1 MQFRKASIA
10 LITIVLCALAATVSP
25 PKAAAARGM
34 LVGIYDPVQPV
45 IAPDT
50 TFPTLVKLRAQIIRL
65 NLDWNAI
72 AAKKP
77 TKPTDPADPAYDW
90 ATYDQVLLNAAK
102 NKIQVLFTIL
112 GTPRWAQG
120 KQKGVN
126 RMPSKISSLR
136 YFAQA
141 AAARYSGKFV
151 RDDGTKLPAV
161 RKWLAWNE
169 PNNPLFLSPQ
179 WAKVGRKC
187 VKTRGRRCVKFAAR
201 YAPVAGRNYVAICR
215 AIHAGIHA
223 THLSKEV
230 VGCGATDPRGN
241 NAARN
246 RRPSISPVAFITD
259 LRHYGLRSRDFD
271 VYAHHPYYGSRTE
284 SPTTKPKGKQT
295 VTLANLSVLT
305 KLLGKYYGNK
315 KLWITE
321 YGYQTRPPDKAFG
334 VSWKNQARYL
344 TKAYAIARKNPRVTM
359 MLWFLLRDEQRLGGW
374 QSGFFTVGGK
384 KKPAYDAFR
393 KPPH

>member
-1 MQFRKASIA
+1 LRFRKASIA

-25 PKAAAARGM
+25 TKAAAARGM
-34 LVGIYDPVQPV
+34 LVGIYDPVQPF
-45 IAPDT
+45 ASPST

-65 NLDWNAI
+65 NLDWNVV

-77 TKPTDPADPAYDW
+77 TNPADPADPAYNWDQ
-90 ATYDQVLLNAAK
+90 YDQVVLNAAK
-102 NKIQVLFTIL
+102 NKIQVLFTIY

-120 KQKGVN
+120 SKKGVN
-126 RMPSKISSLR
+126 RVPAKMSSLK

-141 AAARYSGKFV
+141 AAKRYSGTYKL
-151 RDDGTKLPAV
+151 DDGTKLPAV

-169 PNNPLFLSPQ
+169 PNNPVFLLPQ
-179 WAKVGRKC
+179 WQKIGKRYIPI
-187 VKTRGRRCVKFAAR
+187 AA
-201 YAPVAGRNYVAICR
+201 RNYVGICTAIWS
-215 AIHAGIHA
+215 GVHA

-241 NAARN
+241 NSGRN
-246 RRPSISPVAFITD
+246 ARPSISPIAFLAD
-259 LRHYGLRSRDFD
+259 LKHYGLKGSHFD

-284 SPTTKPKGKQT
+284 SPTTMPKGKQT

-305 KLLGKYYGNK
+305 KLLGKLYGNK

-321 YGYQTRPPDKAFG
+321 YGYQTSPPDRSFG
-334 VSWKNQARYL
+334 VSWINQARYL

-359 MLWFLLRDEQRLGGW
+359 MLWFLLKDESRLGGW
-374 QSGFFTVGGK
+374 QSGFFTAAGK

-393 KPPH
+393 KLPH